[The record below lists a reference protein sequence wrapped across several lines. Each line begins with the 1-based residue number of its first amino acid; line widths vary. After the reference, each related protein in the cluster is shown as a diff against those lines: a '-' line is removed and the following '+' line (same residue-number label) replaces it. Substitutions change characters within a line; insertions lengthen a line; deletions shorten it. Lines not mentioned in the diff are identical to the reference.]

1 MHIRNQ
7 LITPN
12 LRGKGVISLYHM
24 NSYLFK
30 QQYAKS
36 HVKILI
42 LEVDFDQYF
51 LSECS
56 IQNNI
61 HLEILVKINPKNWYF
76 FMKYCTL
83 LYKHIINHIAKR
95 NYDFVPKIW
104 VYRLISLKKLIS
116 QNQVDFSF

>member
-7 LITPN
+7 LIKPN

-51 LSECS
+51 LSE
-56 IQNNI
+56 IFFI
-61 HLEILVKINPKNWYF
+61 EKLVTSREWW
-76 FMKYCTL
+76 T
-83 LYKHIINHIAKR
+83 
-95 NYDFVPKIW
+95 
-104 VYRLISLKKLIS
+104 
-116 QNQVDFSF
+116 VDEDL

>member
-7 LITPN
+7 LIKPN

-56 IQNNI
+56 IQNQYSPRNI
-61 HLEILVKINPKNWYF
+61 G
-76 FMKYCTL
+76 
-83 LYKHIINHIAKR
+83 
-95 NYDFVPKIW
+95 
-104 VYRLISLKKLIS
+104 
-116 QNQVDFSF
+116 QNQPQKLVFFHEIMHTTV